1 VGHVEKVYKSQD
13 LQENVK
19 IVEQWIRG
27 ETIFYNIMSQPTN
40 LDGGC
45 RNHMTHD
52 RENFKELNKLDIFK
66 VRIENGEQLVTKD
79 TITILK

>member
-1 VGHVEKVYKSQD
+1 
-13 LQENVK
+13 
-19 IVEQWIRG
+19 
-27 ETIFYNIMSQPTN
+27 MSQPTN